1 MENTDSNINPNDR
14 IIATI
19 LLIATTILWGTSF
32 IITKTLTQDVPV
44 FLYLGLRFLIGA
56 LGFAPFLI
64 YYKKF
69 NIKLLQLGV
78 ITGIINFLSMAF
90 QTYGLQTISAGR
102 AAFITG
108 LGTIFVPFIVWL
120 GYKQKLKIKN
130 WIAAILSIIGM
141 GFLFLEGLGGLFLG
155 DILVLTCAIMYA
167 LFIVLND
174 KYLQL
179 VDIYIYSFVQLLIT
193 SLLSFIGSFIT
204 NETFNIASIDGGF
217 WFSLIYLGIFVTTL
231 TFIFISWGQKQ
242 NKDPVQTAII
252 FNLEPVFAVLFAF
265 LIGNEILNLLE
276 IIGCSIIFLAT
287 FIAVYEKN
295 RKNNLANN

>member
-1 MENTDSNINPNDR
+1 MENTDSSINPNHR
-14 IIATI
+14 IIATT

-56 LGFAPFLI
+56 LGFAPFLFNH
-64 YYKKF
+64 KKF
-69 NIKLLQLGV
+69 NKKVVQLGA
-78 ITGIINFLSMAF
+78 ITGTVNFLSMVF

-120 GYKQKLKIKN
+120 GYKKKLKTKN
-130 WIAAILSIIGM
+130 WVAAILSIFGM

-155 DILVLTCAIMYA
+155 DILVLMCAIMYA

-193 SLLSFIGSFIT
+193 SMLSFGGSIIV
-204 NETFNIASIDGGF
+204 NEMFNFTSIDGIF

-242 NKDPVQTAII
+242 NKNPVQTAII
-252 FNLEPVFAVLFAF
+252 FNLEPVFAVIFAF
-265 LIGNEILNLLE
+265 LIGNEILNWLE

-287 FIAVYEKN
+287 FLAVYERK
-295 RKNNLANN
+295 RKNNRSK

>member
-1 MENTDSNINPNDR
+1 MEYTDSSINHNHR
-14 IIATI
+14 IIATT

-56 LGFAPFLI
+56 LGFAPFLFKH
-64 YYKKF
+64 KKF
-69 NIKLLQLGV
+69 NKKVVQLGA
-78 ITGIINFLSMAF
+78 ITGTVNFLSMVF

-120 GYKQKLKIKN
+120 GYKKKLKTKN
-130 WIAAILSIIGM
+130 WLAAILSIFGM

-155 DILVLTCAIMYA
+155 DILVLMCAIMYA

-179 VDIYIYSFVQLLIT
+179 VDIYIYSFVQLFIT
-193 SLLSFIGSFIT
+193 SMLSFGGSIIV
-204 NETFNIASIDGGF
+204 NEMFNFTSIDGIF

-242 NKDPVQTAII
+242 NKNPVQTAII
-252 FNLEPVFAVLFAF
+252 FNLEPVFAVIFAF

-287 FIAVYEKN
+287 FLAVYERK
-295 RKNNLANN
+295 RKNNRGK